1 MTPHVSRFRVFPA
14 AYHPGSMTGAFSFPG
29 EWFEERTYHHA
40 RYADVDALVDAKRA
54 RALRVSLCLPTR
66 NEATTVG
73 AIVREIRSSL
83 IGRVP
88 LVDEIV
94 VMDSMST
101 DGTVE
106 AARDA
111 GAVVYQDRD
120 VLPELEPL
128 GGKGDAL
135 WKSLFVLSGDL
146 FAFIDADI
154 RNFDPRFVY
163 GLLGPLLMEDG
174 IDYVKAF
181 YERPIGAA
189 SGELEA
195 TGGGRVTELVARPL
209 INLFFPW
216 LSGVVQPLSG
226 EYAGTR
232 EVFSQVPFFTGYGVE
247 FGLLVDIA
255 ERIGLEGMAQVDL
268 DVRVH
273 RNQGVPELSR
283 MAFGVLQTAM
293 LRLQSLGRVELRG
306 DMERLYHQF
315 GPGAAGY
322 EREVSRIE
330 VRERPPAAS
339 LPAYRRAARDPFAP

>member
-1 MTPHVSRFRVFPA
+1 MSV
-14 AYHPGSMTGAFSFPG
+14 SFPG
-29 EWFEERTYHHA
+29 EWFERRTFHHS
-40 RYADVDALVDAKRA
+40 RYADLAALVDAKRS
-54 RALRVSLCLPTR
+54 RGLSVSVCLPTR
-66 NEATTVG
+66 NEATTV
-73 AIVREIRSSL
+73 APIVELIRSVL
-83 IGRVP
+83 VQRVP

-106 AARDA
+106 AAREA
-111 GAVVYQDRD
+111 GAIVCQDRD

-146 FAFIDADI
+146 FVFGDADI

-163 GLLGPLLMEDG
+163 GLLGPLLLEDG

-181 YERPIGAA
+181 YERPIGTADA
-189 SGELEA
+189 MEA

-232 EVFSQVPFFTGYGVE
+232 EAFASVPFFTGYGVE

-255 ERIGLEGMAQVDL
+255 ERAGLDRMAQVDL
-268 DVRVH
+268 GVRVH
-273 RNQGVPELSR
+273 RNPGGPPRSR
-283 MAFGVLQTAM
+283 RSIAPAWSSCSCRDEPGSRCARPVGSCSLA
-293 LRLQSLGRVELRG
+293 RRSQS
-306 DMERLYHQF
+306 
-315 GPGAAGY
+315 
-322 EREVSRIE
+322 S
-330 VRERPPAAS
+330 
-339 LPAYRRAARDPFAP
+339 AR

>member
-1 MTPHVSRFRVFPA
+1 
-14 AYHPGSMTGAFSFPG
+14 MTGRSFPFPG
-29 EWFEERTYHHA
+29 EWFERRTYHHS
-40 RYADVDALVDAKRA
+40 RYADLEALVETKRA
-54 RALRVSLCLPTR
+54 RGLSVSVCLPTR
-66 NEATTVG
+66 NEAATVG
-73 AIVREIRSSL
+73 AIVAGMREEL
-83 IGRVP
+83 MVRVP

-94 VMDSMST
+94 VMDTMST

-146 FAFIDADI
+146 FAFVDADI

-163 GLLGPLLMEDG
+163 GLLGPLLLEDR

-181 YERPIGAA
+181 YERPIGKEGAA
-189 SGELEA
+189 PEP

-232 EVFSQVPFFTGYGVE
+232 EVFSSVPFFTGYGVE

-255 ERIGLEGMAQVDL
+255 ERAGLDRMAQVDL

-283 MAFGVLQTAM
+283 MAFGVLQTAF

-315 GPGAAGY
+315 GPGAGGY

-339 LPAYRRAARDPFAP
+339 LPAYRLATRGPFGP

>member
-1 MTPHVSRFRVFPA
+1 MSVP
-14 AYHPGSMTGAFSFPG
+14 FPG
-29 EWFEERTYHHA
+29 EWFDRRTYHHA
-40 RYADVDALVDAKRA
+40 RYADLPALVEAKRF
-54 RALRVSLCLPTR
+54 RGLSVSVCLPTR
-66 NEATTVG
+66 NEASTVG
-73 AIVREIRSSL
+73 TIVSVIRDDL
-83 IGRVP
+83 MRRFP

-106 AARDA
+106 AAREA
-111 GAVVYQDRD
+111 GAVVHQDRD

-146 FAFIDADI
+146 FVFIDADI
-154 RNFDPRFVY
+154 RNFDPHFVY
-163 GLLGPLLMEDG
+163 GLLGPLLLEDG
-174 IDYVKAF
+174 VDYVKAY
-181 YERPIGAA
+181 YERPIGVA

-216 LSGVVQPLSG
+216 LAGVVQRLSG

-232 EVFSQVPFFTGYGVE
+232 EAFTSVPFFTGYGVE

-255 ERIGLEGMAQVDL
+255 ERFGLERMAQVDL

-273 RNQGVPELSR
+273 RNQSVPELSR
-283 MAFGVLQTAM
+283 MAVGVLQAAM
-293 LRLQSLGRVELRG
+293 LRLQTLGRIELRG

-315 GPGAAGY
+315 GPGAGGH
-322 EREVSRIE
+322 EREVSLIE
-330 VRERPPAAS
+330 IRERPPAVS
-339 LPAYRRAARDPFAP
+339 MPAYRWATRGVDPL